1 MHVVTSGDSPV
12 EGRISMNQD
21 NTTHTK
27 TSAVAPLLVTEPEA
41 CKMLSLGRTTLFHLR
56 RTGAIRSVL
65 VKTRKGNVSG
75 RRMYPVDALRDYVES
90 LTTAQ
95 P

>member
-1 MHVVTSGDSPV
+1 MNKDTTPHSK
-12 EGRISMNQD
+12 ISN
-21 NTTHTK
+21 
-27 TSAVAPLLVTEPEA
+27 AEPLLVTEPEA
-41 CKMLSLGRTTLFHLR
+41 CQMLRLGRTTLFHLR

-75 RRMYPVDALRDYVES
+75 RRMYPVEALRAYVES
-90 LTTAQ
+90 LTTAN